1 LLSPAPQGPPHM
13 TPLLFL
19 IVVLAWGLSW
29 YGIHLQLGPV
39 PADTSIFLR
48 FFLGTILL
56 WLWLFLTKR
65 WQPVSWRQHRWFVA
79 LGLCLFCV
87 NFQCFYAAEA
97 YIPSGIVS
105 VVFSLATV
113 FNAGNQWLYH
123 GIRPSA
129 RVVAGA
135 FLGTCGVGLL
145 FADQLQLQGTQT
157 ALGIALA
164 LAGTY
169 CFSLGNLVSRRI
181 TAEGVTLP
189 NAVARAMAWGSLV
202 LACGVVLRG
211 HGFAPEWTAQYLGA
225 LLYLAIIAS
234 VVAFLAYLSVV
245 ARIGPERAAYV
256 TVLSPIIALLL
267 STFLENYSWSLYA
280 ALGLPLILLGNVV
293 IFLPARVFQGL
304 RAA

>member
-1 LLSPAPQGPPHM
+1 VTAI
-13 TPLLFL
+13 LFI

-48 FFLGTILL
+48 FFLGTIML
-56 WLWLFLTKR
+56 WLWLWLTKR
-65 WQPVSWRQHRWFVA
+65 WQPVSWRQHRWFAA
-79 LGLCLFCV
+79 LGMCLFCV

-123 GIRPSA
+123 GIRPA
-129 RVVAGA
+129 PRVVAGA
-135 FLGTCGVGLL
+135 ALGTCGVGLL

-181 TAEGVTLP
+181 TAEGITLP
-189 NAVARAMAWGSLV
+189 NAVARAMAWGTLV
-202 LACGVVLRG
+202 LAGGVVLRG
-211 HGFAPEWTAQYLGA
+211 HGFAPEWSAQYLGA
-225 LLYLAIIAS
+225 LLYLSVIAS

-256 TVLSPIIALLL
+256 TVISPIIALTL
-267 STFLENYSWSLYA
+267 STVLEGYAWSLYA
-280 ALGLPLILLGNVV
+280 MLGLPLILAGNVV
-293 IFLPARVFQGL
+293 IFLPSYRLQRLKPV
-304 RAA
+304 